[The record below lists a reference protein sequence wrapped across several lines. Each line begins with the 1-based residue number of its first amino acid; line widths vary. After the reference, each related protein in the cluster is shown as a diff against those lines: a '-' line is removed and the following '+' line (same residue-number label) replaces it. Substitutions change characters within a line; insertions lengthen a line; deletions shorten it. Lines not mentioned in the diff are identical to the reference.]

1 MLPFKSRMTGSIK
14 HTLSACRPNL
24 LYISETNHKLSD
36 FIAEHLCTVCQG
48 LHDILVANHSIPKL
62 TFVFGLL
69 HCQSE
74 ATYNPMNCPIRSYT
88 HPFLFSSLCT
98 LPQSAPISPTL
109 SCSSYPTSSI
119 HSSLSQVLHF
129 PLIPIHSLVPCH
141 PHSSLL
147 LHTSFF
153 VT

>member
-14 HTLSACRPNL
+14 HTLSACRSNL

-36 FIAEHLCTVCQG
+36 FIAEHLCSVCQG
-48 LHDILVANHSIPKL
+48 LHDILVANHSIPRL

-69 HCQSE
+69 HCQRGNLQPNELSNLKL
-74 ATYNPMNCPIRSYT
+74 YPPLPILFPV
-88 HPFLFSSLCT
+88 HPTPECAHFSHSL
-98 LPQSAPISPTL
+98 P
-109 SCSSYPTSSI
+109 CSSYPTSSI

-141 PHSSLL
+141 PHPSLL
-147 LHTSFF
+147 LHTSLF